1 MKCISC
7 GRKIGLLRR
16 LVRSRFCCS
25 EHRKAHGIASART
38 LRDIEDLNG
47 DDEWESNALWRS
59 SRLTEDEKKPGR
71 DEATVILGVLAGG
84 FVVLALVGG
93 TMGHGGGGGGGG
105 GGVSIPAPAYTLS
118 TPRPGFLSRLLGPIF
133 QGRTTMALHT
143 NFQHSLSDWVAAKDQ
158 RAWSFGDGYARPTGL
173 RLWKESTALSDYEFE
188 FVGQIQ
194 RRGMSWAFRAPD
206 LHNYYASKLTID
218 GAGSQLNAGLVR
230 FVVLGG
236 RECERVELPI
246 PITLSRGV
254 DYHVHLTVR
263 GTRFLTS
270 VNGQLVSSW
279 SDSRLNMG
287 GVGFFSED
295 GDMAAVKWAS
305 LTERDS
311 MLGRLASYFS
321 LISFPVTPS
330 PVP

>member
-7 GRKIGLLRR
+7 GRKIGLPRR
-16 LVRSRFCCS
+16 LVRSRFCCA
-25 EHRKAHGIASART
+25 EHRKAYQTGSARA
-38 LRDIEDLNG
+38 LRDIEDVCG
-47 DDEWESNALWRS
+47 DEEWASNALWRS
-59 SRLTEDEKKPGR
+59 TRLTEDDKKHPSR
-71 DEATVILGVLAGG
+71 DEATVILGVLAAG
-84 FVVLALVGG
+84 FVLLALVGG
-93 TMGHGGGGGGGG
+93 TVGHGGGGGGG
-105 GGVSIPAPAYTLS
+105 VAIPAPAYALN
-118 TPRPGFLSRLLGPIF
+118 TPHPGVVSRFLGRVF

-143 NFQHSLSDWVAAKDQ
+143 DFQHSLGDWVTAKDQ
-158 RAWSFGDGYARPTGL
+158 RSWGFSDGYARPTGL

-194 RRGMSWAFRAPD
+194 RRSMSWAFRAPD

-218 GAGSQLNAGLVR
+218 GAGSQLSAGLVR

-246 PITLSRGV
+246 PIALSRGT

-295 GDMAAVKWAS
+295 GDVAGVKWAS

-311 MLGRLASYFS
+311 VLGRIASYFS
-321 LISFPVTPS
+321 LITFPVTPS